1 MLSQLDEQVAIR
13 AVGCRQSNRNT
24 RFANKFEVY
33 SSKAKNLD
41 GFVTPLRIAVPHRV
55 LKVR

>member
-24 RFANKFEVY
+24 RFANKSGLL
-33 SSKAKNLD
+33 SSNA
-41 GFVTPLRIAVPHRV
+41 
-55 LKVR
+55 